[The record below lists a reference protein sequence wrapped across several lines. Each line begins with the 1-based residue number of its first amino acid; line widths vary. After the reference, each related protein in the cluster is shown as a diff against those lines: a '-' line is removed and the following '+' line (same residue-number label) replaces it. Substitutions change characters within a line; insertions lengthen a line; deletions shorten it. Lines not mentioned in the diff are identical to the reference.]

1 MAQDASFLDGGDKP
15 LNIAAQDA
23 EDLQVLSSLTQDAI
37 FPITEM
43 MWDAKARRF
52 GLLLNRF
59 RWELPQSAAT
69 KPERVQSVLAFENV
83 EAVSSQGVDR
93 SDKDTVLS
101 VLSVS
106 FEETDAPS
114 GAATIVLAGDGAIRL
129 KLEALEVR
137 LRDVTR
143 PYTAPSGKAPAHDD

>member
-1 MAQDASFLDGGDKP
+1 MTQDASFLDGGDKP

-23 EDLQVLSSLTQDAI
+23 EDLQVLSSLAQDAV

-52 GLLLNRF
+52 GILINRY
-59 RWELPQSAAT
+59 RWELPQSAAS
-69 KPERVQSVLAFENV
+69 KPERVQSVLVFDNV

-93 SDKDTVLS
+93 ADTETVMSLLS
-101 VLSVS
+101 IT
-106 FEETDAPS
+106 FEESDAPS
-114 GAATIVLAGDGAIRL
+114 GMLTLVLAGDGAIRL
-129 KLEALEVR
+129 KIEALEAR

-143 PYTAPSGKAPAHDD
+143 PYAAPSGKSPTHA

>member
-1 MAQDASFLDGGDKP
+1 MTQDASFLDGGDKP

-23 EDLQVLSSLTQDAI
+23 EDLQVLSSLAQDAV

-52 GLLLNRF
+52 GILINRY
-59 RWELPQSAAT
+59 RWELPQSAAS
-69 KPERVQSVLAFENV
+69 KPERVQSVLAFDNV

-93 SDKDTVLS
+93 TDTETVMSLLS
-101 VLSVS
+101 IT
-106 FEETDAPS
+106 FEESDAPS
-114 GAATIVLAGDGAIRL
+114 GMLTLVLAGDGAIRL
-129 KLEALEVR
+129 KVEALEAR

-143 PYTAPSGKAPAHDD
+143 PYAAPSGKSPTHA